1 MGRDFTLIG
10 SALAASA
17 RSTMIGLLM
26 DGSAR
31 PAGELAASAGVGASA
46 ASEHLAILVNAGLL
60 SCALTGRQR
69 FYRISTASTAAT
81 LEHLG
86 HLCPEI
92 PVGSLRQSRQ
102 QRDLALARLC
112 YDHLAGRLAVALTD
126 TYLARGWLEPQ
137 NLALTPL
144 GESGFAVI
152 GVDIGALFEGRRQVT
167 RSCPDWTERRP
178 HLAGAVG
185 AAMATLFQERDWTR
199 RRPSGRGL
207 TITAAGAA
215 MLWQEFGIVL
225 QSSFDGAYQ
234 AG

>member
-1 MGRDFTLIG
+1 MSRDFTLIG

-17 RSTMIGLLM
+17 RSTMVDLLM

-60 SCALTGRQR
+60 NCALIGRQR
-69 FYRISTASTAAT
+69 FYRIADASTAAT

-86 HLCPEI
+86 QLCPEM
-92 PVGSLRQSRQ
+92 PVRSLRQSRQ
-102 QRDLALARLC
+102 QRDLAQARLC
-112 YDHLAGRLAVALTD
+112 YDHLAGRVAVALTD

-137 NLALTPL
+137 HLALTSA
-144 GESGFAVI
+144 GETGFAAI
-152 GVDIGALFEGRRQVT
+152 GVDLGVLFEGRRQLT

-178 HLAGAVG
+178 HLAGALG
-185 AAMATLFQERDWTR
+185 AAVATLFQERDWAR

-207 TITAAGAA
+207 TITATGTA
-215 MLWQEFGIVL
+215 MLRQELGIEL
-225 QSSFDGAYQ
+225 QSSLDGEYQ
-234 AG
+234 TG